1 MAGSVARQRSHDRE
15 IDVRGL
21 TCPMP
26 ALRARVA
33 LGRMK
38 AGQVLRIVASDPGSP
53 RDIATF
59 CHNTGHELLAQS
71 TTRKEFVFLVRKA

>member
-1 MAGSVARQRSHDRE
+1 MAGTVARHHRHDKE

-26 ALRARVA
+26 ALRARLA

-38 AGQVLRIVASDPGSP
+38 AGEVLRIVATDPGSP
-53 RDIATF
+53 RDIAAF

-71 TTRKEFVFLVRKA
+71 ATRKEFVFLVRKA